1 MKLLLKVAL
10 TVIDCVKSLSTFT
23 VAGEVTAMV
32 NGGPTIWLLVLV
44 DSEKPPTV
52 TLAPKPILVMPVP
65 TVTVKLTCV
74 EPDTLAV
81 G

>member
-1 MKLLLKVAL
+1 
-10 TVIDCVKSLSTFT
+10 
-23 VAGEVTAMV
+23 V

-44 DSEKPPTV
+44 DSENPPTV
-52 TLAPKPILVMPVP
+52 TLAPKPILVMLVP

-74 EPDTLAV
+74 EPDTFAV